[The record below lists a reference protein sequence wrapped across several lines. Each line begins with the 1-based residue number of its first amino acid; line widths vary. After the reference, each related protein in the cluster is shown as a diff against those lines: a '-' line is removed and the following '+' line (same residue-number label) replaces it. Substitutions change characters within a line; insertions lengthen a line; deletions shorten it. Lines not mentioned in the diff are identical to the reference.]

1 MIDANN
7 LNPDRSNARI
17 DYEGSDEDI
26 ESYPIDN
33 EGSGRSKLPKIC
45 LSIMLTNIIDSAKMA

>member
-33 EGSGRSKLPKIC
+33 KGSGQSKLPKIYVYLVC
-45 LSIMLTNIIDSAKMA
+45 